1 MPDIAPVLI
10 DGVWRPAAGA
20 GGRGTFTASNP
31 QTGAGLLSQYPISDW
46 ADCDAAIVAAKRAG
60 ADLRAVNPE
69 KIADF
74 LDAFAS
80 AIEAHAD
87 KLCLLAHTETALAIQ
102 PRLAAGELPR
112 TTAQLRL
119 ASNAVRQGSW
129 RRPVIDTKNNIRSQ
143 FAPVGPVCIFGPN
156 NFPFAF
162 NAVCGG
168 DFAAAIAA
176 GNPVIAKAH
185 PLHPATSQ
193 ALAELA
199 LGCLVHTGLPPATV
213 ELIYATSPADGLRLV
228 ADSRIGA
235 SAFTGSRKAGL
246 QLKAAADAAGKP
258 IYLEMSSINPVV
270 ILPGML
276 SLRRAD
282 IAREFVASVL
292 LGSGQFCTNP
302 GLVLLLKNADSD
314 AFIADVSAALS
325 AAPVGTLFSAAVRDE
340 LAAAIKQFI
349 GAGAALMAGGRI
361 MPGPRFACENT
372 VLAISGSQFLR
383 HPDIFQREAF
393 GNACLMVQAHDVAEL
408 VVICGLLE
416 GNLTGTI
423 YADDANDA
431 SLYDQIAELLR
442 PRVGRLLNNKM
453 PTGVAVSPAMNHGG
467 PFPASGHAHFTAVG
481 IPAAIER
488 FTRLECFDNVP
499 QHRLPPAL
507 RDAAPPGY
515 WQCVDGQ
522 WRQSPPA
529 ADSV

>member
-1 MPDIAPVLI
+1 MPNIRPVLI
-10 DGVWRPAAGA
+10 DGVWRPAEVQ
-20 GGRGTFTASNP
+20 GTFTACNP
-31 QTGAGLLSQYPISDW
+31 QTGAALPDPFPISAW
-46 ADCDAAIVAAKRAG
+46 ADCEAALVAAKRAA

-80 AIEAHAD
+80 AIEAQAE
-87 KLCLLAHTETALAIQ
+87 KLCILAHTETALAIQ

-112 TTAQLRL
+112 TTGQLRS
-119 ASNAVRQGSW
+119 AAHAARQGAW

-143 FAPVGPVCIFGPN
+143 FAPIGPVCIFGPN

-199 LGCLVHTGLPPATV
+199 HDCLVHTGLPRATV
-213 ELIYATSPADGLRLV
+213 ALMYATLPLDGLRLV
-228 ADSRIGA
+228 SDPRIGA

-270 ILPGML
+270 VLPGLL
-276 SLRRAD
+276 SHRRAD
-282 IAREFVASVL
+282 IGREYVSSVL

-314 AFIADVSAALS
+314 AFIAEVSAALS
-325 AAPVGTLFSAAVRDE
+325 AAPVGTLFSAGVRDE
-340 LAAAIKQFI
+340 LASAVKQLI
-349 GAGAALMAGGRI
+349 DAGAALMTGGRI
-361 MPGPRFACENT
+361 MPEARFAFENT
-372 VLAISGSQFLR
+372 LLVISGSQFLR

-393 GNACLMVQAHDVAEL
+393 GNACLMVQADDIAQL
-408 VVICGLLE
+408 LAICGMLE

-423 YADDANDA
+423 YADDVDDV
-431 SLYDQIAELLR
+431 SLYDMVSDLLR
-442 PRVGRLLNNKM
+442 PRVGRLLYNKM

-467 PFPASGHAHFTAVG
+467 PFPASGHAHFTSVG

-499 QHRLPPAL
+499 RHRLPPAL
-507 RDAAPPGY
+507 RDAAPAGY

-522 WRQSPPA
+522 WRQSPPN

>member
-1 MPDIAPVLI
+1 MSTIAPVLI
-10 DGVWRPAAGA
+10 DGVWRSAIQA
-20 GGRGTFTASNP
+20 GGQCTFTAYNP
-31 QTGAGLLSQYPISDW
+31 QTGTALESRFPISSW
-46 ADCDAAIVAAKRAG
+46 ADCDAALVAADRAA
-60 ADLRAVNPE
+60 ADLRVVNPE

-74 LDAFAS
+74 LEALAA
-80 AIEAHAD
+80 AIEAHAE
-87 KLCLLAHTETALAIQ
+87 KLCALAHGETALPIQ

-112 TTAQLRL
+112 TTGQLRSAAT
-119 ASNAVRQGSW
+119 ASRQGAW
-129 RRPVIDTKNNIRSQ
+129 RLPVIDTKNNIRSQ
-143 FAPVGPVCIFGPN
+143 FAPIGPVCIFGPN

-162 NAVCGG
+162 NAVSGG
-168 DFAAAIAA
+168 DFAAAVAA

-185 PLHPATSQ
+185 PLHPATSH

-199 LGCLVHTGLPPATV
+199 HHCLLQTGLPLATV
-213 ELIYATSPADGLRLV
+213 QLIYATTIADGLRMV
-228 ADSRIGA
+228 ADPRIGA
-235 SAFTGSRKAGL
+235 AAFTGSRKAGL

-270 ILPGML
+270 VLPGTL
-276 SLRRAD
+276 SRRQAD
-282 IAREFVASVL
+282 IAREFVGSVL

-302 GLVLLLKNADSD
+302 GFVLLVKNADSD
-314 AFIADVSAALS
+314 AFVADVSAALS
-325 AAPVGTLFSAAVRDE
+325 SAAAGTLFSAGVRDG
-340 LAAAIKQFI
+340 LAATVEQFI
-349 GAGAALMAGGRI
+349 GAGAALMTGGRI
-361 MPGPRFACENT
+361 VSGPRFAYENT
-372 VLAISGSQFLR
+372 LLVISGGQFIR

-393 GNACLMVQAHDVAEL
+393 GNACLMVQADDVSQAAA
-408 VVICGLLE
+408 ICGMLE

-423 YADDANDA
+423 YADDKEDIPAYN
-431 SLYDQIAELLR
+431 QIAEILR

-507 RDAAPPGY
+507 RDAAPAGY

-522 WRQSPPA
+522 WRRS
-529 ADSV
+529 